1 MFRILSIALGA
12 LGVLS
17 VVSAGERTM
26 ITDARVW
33 KSPDGVQLV
42 LGVDGPVTHRLEQ
55 AVADGRVVIEF
66 DASRLR
72 TNLHRLDFKGS
83 AISAA
88 YALERRDGALVIVL
102 DLNRNATAK
111 SILLKPNREYGYR
124 VLVDVE
130 APATTQEPITRHVY
144 TPAAAPVPQNRT
156 PLPVAS
162 PSATHEHV
170 IAIDAGHGGED
181 PGAKGSGGTLEKVV
195 TLDVAHRLAALI
207 NAAPGMRAVL
217 VREGDYYLKLQKRMA
232 LARRFKADAFVS
244 IHADSA
250 PNRAARGSSVYTVS
264 TRGAS
269 STAARWLAD
278 RENASDLIGGVSLD
292 DKDNTLASVLMDLTV
307 TASMDA
313 SQRLA
318 AAVIAEL
325 GAVGQTH
332 QPRVQHAGFMVL
344 KSPDIPSVLVETAF
358 ISNPR
363 DERLLGNDVFRQKV
377 AAAIFSGLE
386 RYLKTH
392 APPPVAQH
400 LVALDVGAD
409 TRVHR
414 VSKGDTLSKI
424 AVRYQTTVSEL
435 RKMNKLSHDRLLPGK
450 LLHVPLLA
458 EDT

>member
-1 MFRILSIALGA
+1 MFRILSVALGA
-12 LGVLS
+12 LSVLS
-17 VVSAGERTM
+17 AVCAGERIM

-33 KSPDGVQLV
+33 KSPDGIQLV
-42 LGVDGPVTHRLEQ
+42 FGVNGPVTHRLEQ
-55 AVADGRVVIEF
+55 VVADGRVVIEF

-72 TNLHRLDFKGS
+72 TNLHRLDFKGT
-83 AISAA
+83 AVSAA

-130 APATTQEPITRHVY
+130 TPMAVQEPVTKHVD
-144 TPAAAPVPQNRT
+144 TPAAVPVPQNRA

-162 PSATHEHV
+162 SVTTHEYV

-181 PGAKGSGGTLEKVV
+181 PGAKGPHGTLEKEV
-195 TLDVAHRLAALI
+195 TLDVAYRLAALI
-207 NAAPGMRAVL
+207 NSAPGMRAVM
-217 VREGDYYLKLQKRMA
+217 VREGDYYLKLHKRMA

-313 SQRLA
+313 SHRLA
-318 AAVIAEL
+318 AAILAEL
-325 GAVGQTH
+325 GSIGETH
-332 QPRVQHAGFMVL
+332 QPRVQHAGFLIL
-344 KSPDIPSVLVETAF
+344 KSPDVPSVLVETAF

-363 DERLLGNDVFRQKV
+363 DERLLRDNEFKQKV
-377 AAAIFSGLE
+377 ATAIFSGLE
-386 RYLKTH
+386 RYLKKH

-400 LVALDVGAD
+400 LAALDIGAE
-409 TRVHR
+409 TRVYR
-414 VSKGDTLSKI
+414 VTKGDTLSKI

-450 LLHVPLLA
+450 LLQVPILA

>member
-1 MFRILSIALGA
+1 MFRILFIALGA

-17 VVSAGERTM
+17 AVCASERVL

-42 LGVDGPVTHRLEQ
+42 LGVDGPVSHRLEQ

-72 TNLHRLDFKGS
+72 THLNRLDFNGT
-83 AISAA
+83 AVSAA
-88 YALERRDGALVIVL
+88 YALERQDGALVIVL

-124 VLVDVE
+124 VLVDIETPNSTPEPV
-130 APATTQEPITRHVY
+130 ARAVNPPATLPEPPPRS
-144 TPAAAPVPQNRT
+144 PQSAASSIKQ
-156 PLPVAS
+156 
-162 PSATHEHV
+162 HEHV

-181 PGAKGSGGTLEKVV
+181 PGAKGPGGTLEKNV
-195 TLDVAHRLAALI
+195 TLDVARRLAALI
-207 NAAPGMRAVL
+207 NSAPGMRAVL
-217 VREGDYYLKLQKRMA
+217 VREGDYYLKLHKRMA

-264 TRGAS
+264 NRGAS

-278 RENASDLIGGVSLD
+278 RENASDLIGGMSLD
-292 DKDNTLASVLMDLTV
+292 DKDDTLASVLMDLTV

-318 AAVIAEL
+318 AAVLAEL
-325 GAVGQTH
+325 GEIGQTH
-332 QPRVQHAGFMVL
+332 QTQVQHAGFLIL

-363 DERLLGNDVFRQKV
+363 EERLLKDDSFRQKV
-377 AAAIFSGLE
+377 AIAIFAGLN
-386 RYLKTH
+386 RYLKTQ
-392 APPPVAQH
+392 APPPVTQYLA
-400 LVALDVGAD
+400 ALDNSAE
-409 TRVHR
+409 TRVYR
-414 VSKGDTLSKI
+414 VTKGDTLSKI

-435 RKMNKLSHDRLLPGK
+435 RKMNNLRHDRILPGK
-450 LLHVPLLA
+450 LLQVPVLA
-458 EDT
+458 QDT